1 MKASQHIQN
10 ILARLPHQPGV
21 YKHFNDVGVVIYVGK
36 AKDLK
41 KRVSSYFNR
50 KTYENS
56 KTKLLVRK
64 IRDIEW
70 IVAPTEQDALLLES
84 NLIKEYRPIY
94 NILLNDDKT
103 FPFIVLKKA
112 RFPSVFSTLVMFIR
126 GEYFVPFTSLKC
138 MKLSLIHTLRSRLS
152 PLF

>member
-10 ILARLPHQPGV
+10 ILTRLPHQPGV
-21 YKHFNDVGVVIYVGK
+21 YKHFNEAGVVIYVGK

-50 KTYENS
+50 KTYENN

-70 IVAPTEQDALLLES
+70 IVAPTEQDALLLEN
-84 NLIKEYRPIY
+84 NLIKEYRPVY
-94 NILLNDDKT
+94 NILLKDDKT
-103 FPFIVLKKA
+103 FPFIVLKN
-112 RFPSVFSTLVMFIR
+112 
-126 GEYFVPFTSLKC
+126 
-138 MKLSLIHTLRSRLS
+138 
-152 PLF
+152 